1 MHFIDR
7 RTNPKSKN
15 LGNRARFMRRVK
27 SHVRNAVREAI
38 KNHRVAD
45 LQRGLDGGEQV
56 VVNTHDIREPSFEYE
71 SSKGNREHVLPGNKG
86 YQRGDRIR
94 KPRAGGDSGNEGSPD
109 GDTEDSFVFR
119 LTRDEFLDLFFEEL
133 QLPNLA
139 KKKLKS
145 MTTHSRSRAGY
156 SSDGSP
162 QQLNKQQTLRKSLA
176 RRIALRRP
184 HLAEL
189 QSLEKQLEEAI
200 ENDQQDEA
208 VLLRQRIAVMK
219 NRMQVVPFL
228 DTIDLRFNHFQSLP
242 KPTTQAVMFCLM
254 DTSASMTEDL
264 KHLAKQFYMLL
275 HLFLTRHYHAVEI
288 VFIRHTYRASEV
300 DEETFFYGNE
310 SGGTVV
316 SSALE
321 EMSRIVQQRYPVED
335 WNIYAAQA
343 SDGHNFDHDM
353 PQTMALLTQTIL
365 PMCQYY
371 AYIEVIEG
379 DYFGVSSL
387 WKAYEPLAAAHPQFA
402 VARVTE
408 ASDIYPVFH
417 QLFAKER
424 RSAS

>member
-1 MHFIDR
+1 
-7 RTNPKSKN
+7 
-15 LGNRARFMRRVK
+15 MRRVK
-27 SHVRNAVREAI
+27 SHVRHAVREAI
-38 KNHRVAD
+38 KNRRVAD
-45 LQRGLDGGEQV
+45 LQKGLGSGEQV
-56 VVNTHDIREPSFEYE
+56 VVNTHDIQEPSFNHASGQGE
-71 SSKGNREHVLPGNKG
+71 REHVLPGNKG
-86 YQRGDRIR
+86 YQSGDRIR
-94 KPRAGGDSGNEGSPD
+94 KPRGGGQSGNDGSPD
-109 GDTEDSFVFR
+109 GDSEDSFVFR
-119 LTRDEFLDLFFEEL
+119 LSRDEFLDLFFEEL
-133 QLPNLA
+133 QLPNLV

-145 MTTHSRSRAGY
+145 MKTMSRSRAGY

-176 RRIALRRP
+176 RRIALGRP
-184 HLAEL
+184 RIRDVEA
-189 QSLEKQLEEAI
+189 LEKELE
-200 ENDQQDEA
+200 QA
-208 VLLRQRIAVMK
+208 VDREEEDNILQLRQRIAVMK

-228 DTIDLRFNHFQSLP
+228 DTLDLRFNHYQTIP

-275 HLFLTRHYHAVEI
+275 HLFLSRHYEAVEI
-288 VFIRHTYRASEV
+288 VFIRHTYRALEV

-321 EMSRIVQQRYPVED
+321 EMARIVRQRYPVED

-353 PQTMALLTQTIL
+353 PQTLSLLTQTIL

-371 AYIEVIEG
+371 AYIEVIDNG
-379 DYFGVSSL
+379 YFGDSAL
-387 WKAYEPLAAAHPQFA
+387 WQAYEPLAREASQSQGSSPFA
-402 VARVTE
+402 IARVTDPGE
-408 ASDIYPVFH
+408 IYPVFH
-417 QLFAKER
+417 QLFAKDR